1 MRAVYERI
9 EVTPDWPLTVRLTAD
24 AERHG
29 LALAL
34 PETVVLARPAGFEPA
49 TWWSEATRSIH

>member
-1 MRAVYERI
+1 MHAVYARI
-9 EVTPDWPLTVRLTAD
+9 EVMGDQFAGVTLTPE

-34 PETVVLARPAGFEPA
+34 PEKVVMARPAGFEPA
-49 TWWSEATRSIH
+49 T